1 MMFNRKNNSD
11 AAEGPV
17 GLDQVMDSL
26 KKLDARNRRLMRGMY
41 ILYIVFAVIYT
52 GLLILNPDPELPT
65 NSRIQGVIYVLV
77 FGMSAFYF
85 RYHFLKNKR
94 VDYSA
99 PVLEM
104 LHAAR
109 KRHQLWTPGTVIFII
124 ALVGITD
131 AVVTWALIDDHFLSD
146 FALMARIL
154 LVQAG
159 YFMIM
164 GISFLIGYASWRRK
178 SRPLVRNLTRII
190 EELEHEE
197 S

>member
-1 MMFNRKNNSD
+1 MMFSKTNNSN
-11 AAEGPV
+11 AAEGNME
-17 GLDQVMDSL
+17 LNQVMDSL
-26 KKLDARNRRLMRGMY
+26 KRLDARNRRLMRGMY

-52 GLLILNPDPELPT
+52 GLLILNPDPELPL
-65 NSRIQGVIYVLV
+65 NNRIQGVIYVLL
-77 FGMSAFYF
+77 FGGSAFYF

-109 KRHQLWTPGTVIFII
+109 KRHQLWTPGTIAFLI

-131 AVVTWALIDDHFLSD
+131 VVVSWALLDDHFLAD
-146 FALMARIL
+146 YALMTRIL
-154 LVQAG
+154 LIQAG
-159 YFMIM
+159 YFAIM

-178 SRPLVRNLTRII
+178 SWPLVKNLTRII
-190 EELEHEE
+190 EELEQEE